1 MNIGKR
7 IKERRKEIGLSV
19 EEVSEKLNKNRATV
33 YRYESNDIENLPLN
47 VLEPLAKVLNT
58 TPAYLMGWEKETS
71 KNINQDDKS
80 TSMINYNLE
89 QYIQSLGFNIIADEA
104 EGNLIL
110 ATKEAEYE
118 ITLSDLESFENTT
131 ESFIKFKLSE
141 IMNKSSKFNNKVVKL
156 PNKDDEY
163 TKTLEAR
170 RKAEQYFKEN
180 PHLMPVASHDKE
192 GEFTEED
199 YKHDDDIMTNDDL
212 WK

>member
-1 MNIGKR
+1 METIANRIKQGLSIRNMKQADLVEKTKIGKSS
-7 IKERRKEIGLSV
+7 ISTYISG
-19 EEVSEKLNKNRATV
+19 A
-33 YRYESNDIENLPLN
+33 YEPKQRNIYKIAKALN
-47 VLEPLAKVLNT
+47 VNEAW
-58 TPAYLMGWEKETS
+58 LMGYDVPMERETS
-71 KNINQDDKS
+71 KIINQDDKA

-141 IMNKSSKFNNKVVKL
+141 IMNKSSKFNKNTKVVDL
-156 PNKDDEY
+156 PAKKKEMWEEPGKEY
-163 TKTLEAR
+163 
-170 RKAEQYFKEN
+170 
-180 PHLMPVASHDKE
+180 LMPIASHDRN

-199 YKHDDDIMTNDDL
+199 YKHDDDLMDNEDL

>member
-71 KNINQDDKS
+71 KIINQDDKA

-89 QYIQSLGFNIIADEA
+89 QYIHSLGFSIISDES

-110 ATKEAEYE
+110 ATKESEYE

-141 IMNKSSKFNNKVVKL
+141 IMNKSSKFNKNTKVVDL
-156 PNKDDEY
+156 PAKKKEMWEEPGKEY
-163 TKTLEAR
+163 
-170 RKAEQYFKEN
+170 
-180 PHLMPVASHDKE
+180 LMPIASHDRN

-199 YKHDDDIMTNDDL
+199 YKHDDDLMDNEDL